1 MARLCLIPY
10 AVTATGGVVSSMVC
24 TVNHIIPILILLNFK
39 VEGRRLVLQEGMRGG
54 SEDDRRPSIAHQT
67 SGQSS
72 QLLLSHPL

>member
-24 TVNHIIPILILLNFK
+24 TVNHIIPVLILVHHIIPVLILLNFK

-67 SGQSS
+67 SG
-72 QLLLSHPL
+72 

>member
-1 MARLCLIPY
+1 MARLCLISY
-10 AVTATGGVVSSMVC
+10 AVTATGVASSMVC
-24 TVNHIIPILILLNFK
+24 IVHHIIPVLILLNFK